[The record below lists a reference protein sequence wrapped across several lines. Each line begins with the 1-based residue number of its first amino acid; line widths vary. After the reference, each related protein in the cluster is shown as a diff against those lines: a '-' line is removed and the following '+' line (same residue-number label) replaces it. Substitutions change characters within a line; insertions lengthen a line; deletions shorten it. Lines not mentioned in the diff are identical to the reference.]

1 MSFYYTD
8 MAKKYILNLLLLM
21 TLTVL
26 GSSAWAQNLISVRGK
41 VVDKGDGSGIPAV
54 TIMAST
60 ATRAIGMTRDDGSFT
75 VSVADNATLTFK
87 YLNYKDVTVKLNGKN
102 DLKIVMV
109 EDLTTLDEVKI
120 TVGYGQKTK
129 ETVMGA
135 VTSLRG
141 KDIQDVPVSNVAELF
156 QAKVPGLNI
165 QNNTGSPG
173 AAPSINMRGLSGI
186 SVTGSGDNAFLTPT
200 SPLFVIDGVPV
211 DLNTD
216 YQYGFSSNGP
226 GISPLSLIPAE
237 DIEEILFLKDASA
250 TALYGAQGAYG
261 VILINTRRG
270 KSKTPIIQYS
280 TNFFFNTPPKLRQVI
295 GGAAESN
302 LRLWEIYTY
311 GANIYSARQS
321 VDNTPMLADSLNA
334 FYNNSTDWQSI
345 FYRSTYNQQHNV
357 NASGGDD
364 SFNYKINLGY
374 YDEKG
379 IQENTGFTRYSL
391 SMNTRYKPSPKFNV
405 NLILSS
411 SLGNSQKGSGNGIL
425 QTGVAAGAGSSSLL
439 PGPNLINSN
448 AALGALIVDND
459 NKAGNIKTSVEARYE
474 FLTGL
479 AVSNITSYDY
489 SMGTTETFNPA
500 ILNNNV
506 AGVYSYNDKRSTLYN
521 RAMVSFNKSLQKDVH
536 NIGAY
541 VFSEVYVRNF
551 QAHAIQQDQYTND
564 QYQGPF
570 GTASASS
577 LGGVL
582 DNYSDSRAAS
592 LAASLSY
599 NYKTKYLIEATFR
612 LDGTSSTGLNAP
624 WAKNPSLALKWNFNK
639 ENFLADSKWLD
650 VGMLRLSWGRNIAPV
665 GNVFDAN
672 GTYDY
677 YGNYN
682 GIPTTAIDF
691 NNLPNIKLL
700 PTTTTQYNAGLDL
713 NLFKNRITLNFDTYY
728 KMVDNQLW
736 EKNITTHNAFTK
748 LKTNE
753 VSNVN
758 YGYELALSFRPLPAS
773 SKVNWSVSINGA
785 YNKEK
790 ITALPDATRQL
801 LLDGGAT
808 GQAILYRLGR
818 NSLTNILY
826 NFKGVFSTDDDV
838 PVNPANGTR
847 YHTFNGSTPVYFK
860 AGDPYYADINGD
872 YVLDAKDMV
881 GAGNSQPLI
890 NGGISSYAS
899 YKGFSLNVIMAYTWH
914 RDILNNPLAASF
926 QNFSSPFSANNL
938 VPITEYNI
946 WRQSGDI
953 ANYPNPYDYL
963 RYGSYSA
970 TDKSTQFLPFRYNQ
984 TLFQEDGSYLKL
996 ATVTVGYT
1004 FKPELT
1010 KRLGIT
1016 SLRVYGTANN
1026 IHTFSFYSGADP
1038 ENVSSLGRDN
1048 SGGYPVRR
1056 TYALG
1061 LNIQL

>member
-1 MSFYYTD
+1 MNLYNTD
-8 MAKKYILNLLLLM
+8 MVKKYTINLLLLI
-21 TLTVL
+21 TLTFF
-26 GSSAWAQNLISVRGK
+26 GEICFAQTLITVRGK
-41 VVDKGDGSGIPAV
+41 VVDKADGAGIPAV
-54 TIMAST
+54 TILSSSA
-60 ATRAIGMTRDDGSFT
+60 AKAVGMTRDDGTFT
-75 VSVADNATLTFK
+75 VSVPDNATLTFK
-87 YLNYKDVTVKLNGKN
+87 YINYKDVSVKVNGKTELKISLAE
-102 DLKIVMV
+102 DLKSLKEIM
-109 EDLTTLDEVKI
+109 I
-120 TVGYGQKTK
+120 VGYAQKTK
-129 ETVMGA
+129 ETVVGS
-135 VTSLRG
+135 VVSLKG

-156 QAKVPGLNI
+156 QAKIPGVNVQI
-165 QNNTGSPG
+165 NSGSPG
-173 AAPSINMRGLSGI
+173 AAPTINMRGLSGI

-237 DIEEILFLKDASA
+237 DIEDIQFLKDASA

-261 VILINTRRG
+261 VILITTRRG

-280 TNFFFNTPPKLRQVI
+280 SNVFFNTPPRLRQVI

-311 GANIYSARQS
+311 GRDIYSARQS
-321 VDNTPMLADSLNA
+321 IDNTPMLADSLNA

-345 FYRSTYNQQHNV
+345 FYRSTYNHQHNI

-379 IQENTGFTRYSL
+379 IQENTGFKRYSL
-391 SMNTRYKPSPKFNV
+391 SMNTRYKPSNKFNV

-425 QTGVAAGAGSSSLL
+425 QTGVASGAGSSSLL
-439 PGPNLINSN
+439 PGPSLINSN

-459 NKAGNIKTSVEARYE
+459 NKAGNIKTSLEARYE

-521 RAMVSFNKSLQKDVH
+521 RAMISFNKSLQKDVH

-541 VFSEVYVRNF
+541 VFSEIYVRNF

-570 GTASASS
+570 GASS
-577 LGGVL
+577 AGSTGGVL

-599 NYKTKYLIEATFR
+599 NYKTKYIIEATYR

-624 WAKNPSLALKWNFNK
+624 WARNPSLGLKWNFNR

-650 VGMLRLSWGRNIAPV
+650 VGMLRATWGRNIAPV
-665 GNVFDAN
+665 GTVFDAN

-682 GIPTTAIDF
+682 GMITTAVDF
-691 NNLPNIKLL
+691 GNLPNIKLL
-700 PTTTTQYNAGLDL
+700 PTTTTQYNVGLDL
-713 NLFKNRITLNFDTYY
+713 NLFKNRLTVTFDNYY

-758 YGYELALSFRPLPAS
+758 YGYELAVTFRPLPAT
-773 SKVNWSVSINGA
+773 SKVNWSISINGA

-801 LLDGGAT
+801 LIDGGAT

-818 NSLTNILY
+818 NSLTNVLY

-847 YHTFNGSTPVYFK
+847 YHTFNGATPIYFK

-872 YVLDAKDMV
+872 YVLDSKDMV
-881 GAGNSQPLI
+881 GAGNSQPMV

-899 YKGFSLNVIMAYTWH
+899 YKGFSLNVIMAYTLH

-926 QNFSSPFSANNL
+926 QNFASPFSAKNL
-938 VPITEYNI
+938 VPITAYNI
-946 WRQSGDI
+946 WRQSGDV
-953 ANYPNPYDYL
+953 ADYPNPYDYL
-963 RYGSYSA
+963 RYGNYSA
-970 TDKSTQFLPFRYNQ
+970 TDQSTQFLPFRYNQ

-996 ATVTVGYT
+996 ATVTLGYT
-1004 FKPELT
+1004 FKTELT
-1010 KRLGIT
+1010 KKFGVS
-1016 SLRVYGTANN
+1016 SLRLYATANN

-1056 TYALG
+1056 TYSLG